1 MKGFTDA
8 GQPVRDSIGRGSVD
22 TKRAVLQDRILK
34 EQMLQ
39 KQLQLLES
47 NSSNHVHK
55 IEREEG
61 EIVTERVEDSF
72 SPKLSPKRSSSRS
85 SSLQPAQRSRS
96 NSDPQAS
103 MQVSAMPQ
111 QQDEHEASLAAR
123 SGARAPSPSPPTN
136 SARGLS
142 GSPVRDLPRPSPDSS
157 NPARA
162 GLSLSPR
169 HGSPGDDDSGALQ
182 SSLRRD
188 SFSDKRKKRAG
199 RNGPRNER
207 HSDDD
212 DFDAYKFLEGSE
224 DEEEPVVKA
233 REATPPPL
241 DEPEREPD
249 HISALMGCRSVF
261 EHYSFNNK
269 IDAGV
274 YGDVSRA
281 TEKRTG
287 KKVALKRIKELAEK
301 DKYKEF
307 PQTAVREIN
316 LLLSIKHTNV
326 VALHEVVVGVSR
338 RNDKEVYMVME
349 YLENDMKML
358 LSTMNLK
365 RNFSQAEVKCLL
377 RQLLEG
383 VAALHRHWIM
393 HRDLKPSNL
402 LLSSKGVLKI
412 CDLGLARRFQIPV
425 RQYTRNVVTL
435 YYRAPELLLVAPSY
449 SCAIDMW
456 SVGCI
461 FAEFLTGHIL
471 LDFKPNKGEANE
483 VALIR
488 AMTEVLGT
496 PTEDIWPGLNEWLT
510 FKFGK
515 IYQSKLREAIP
526 LHPGV
531 TGSTAYL
538 SETGFDLLSRLL
550 CYDPSKRITAAEAL
564 AHPYFNEAPLP
575 LQPHEMES
583 FRSMNENH
591 KERELVKKKARER
604 ENQRANL
611 VRQLSQEKAS
621 KRR

>member
-1 MKGFTDA
+1 
-8 GQPVRDSIGRGSVD
+8 
-22 TKRAVLQDRILK
+22 
-34 EQMLQ
+34 
-39 KQLQLLES
+39 
-47 NSSNHVHK
+47 
-55 IEREEG
+55 
-61 EIVTERVEDSF
+61 
-72 SPKLSPKRSSSRS
+72 
-85 SSLQPAQRSRS
+85 
-96 NSDPQAS
+96 
-103 MQVSAMPQ
+103 
-111 QQDEHEASLAAR
+111 
-123 SGARAPSPSPPTN
+123 
-136 SARGLS
+136 
-142 GSPVRDLPRPSPDSS
+142 
-157 NPARA
+157 
-162 GLSLSPR
+162 
-169 HGSPGDDDSGALQ
+169 
-182 SSLRRD
+182 
-188 SFSDKRKKRAG
+188 
-199 RNGPRNER
+199 
-207 HSDDD
+207 
-212 DFDAYKFLEGSE
+212 
-224 DEEEPVVKA
+224 
-233 REATPPPL
+233 
-241 DEPEREPD
+241 
-249 HISALMGCRSVF
+249 
-261 EHYSFNNK
+261 
-269 IDAGV
+269 
-274 YGDVSRA
+274 
-281 TEKRTG
+281 
-287 KKVALKRIKELAEK
+287 VALKRIKELAEK

-496 PTEDIWPGLNEWLT
+496 PTEVGLIGARRTLIDL
-510 FKFGK
+510 F
-515 IYQSKLREAIP
+515 P
-526 LHPGV
+526 L
-531 TGSTAYL
+531 
-538 SETGFDLLSRLL
+538 
-550 CYDPSKRITAAEAL
+550 
-564 AHPYFNEAPLP
+564 
-575 LQPHEMES
+575 
-583 FRSMNENH
+583 
-591 KERELVKKKARER
+591 
-604 ENQRANL
+604 
-611 VRQLSQEKAS
+611 
-621 KRR
+621 